1 MKKFRK
7 YFVATTIVVAATAAV
22 LVGCKKEKDEP
33 KDNGR
38 QSEAAVL
45 VNRINNFLELRDA
58 VNSGAKADGS
68 MTVEEM
74 REILCMVSNYEHSE
88 HETFCHNT
96 VLDTLEVRM
105 VPMTNGNVLESDVV
119 AVYNAFETEL
129 ESCMESVDDGMDV
142 PSLFSIVLPE
152 NGARDEEDIKIIF
165 TRGQEAEQS
174 PELPSVH
181 GPIEDL
187 CLVWGLDGGLCNPIP
202 LFNRPWDAADELS
215 TYFTPNVNPPGNGY
229 IQIFGNV
236 EYVEYIATNRF
247 SVVNPNFQNYTYWV
261 PAEQITPCTY
271 WLFNQYGPLA
281 EGEEEPCLCED
292 EMNCEWF
299 NINEHIVEPT
309 GALHYSPNYHSPYY
323 SCVVK
328 DKHLWYPDPKVRC
341 DRHHTARVCYATY
354 FWENPIIVE

>member
-1 MKKFRK
+1 MKKFSK
-7 YFVATTIVVAATAAV
+7 YFVAATIVVAATAAI
-22 LVGCKKEKDEP
+22 LVGCKKENDEP

-129 ESCMESVDDGMDV
+129 ESCMASVDDGMDV

-165 TRGQEAEQS
+165 TRGQEAE
-174 PELPSVH
+174 PEPISSPSVS
-181 GPIEDL
+181 GPFHNK
-187 CLVWGLDGGLCNPIP
+187 CWFWGLDLGSCDGGPGTP
-202 LFNRPWDAADELS
+202 TDAADELTRYFKFDYS
-215 TYFTPNVNPPGNGY
+215 TANGTVIFT
-229 IQIFGNV
+229 NV
-236 EYVEYIATNRF
+236 EYVNYIATNVYIT
-247 SVVNPNFQNYTYWV
+247 SHPEWTYWEPIYNV
-261 PAEQITPCTY
+261 APCDK
-271 WLFNQYGPLA
+271 WLFFLNGPLPIDDP
-281 EGEEEPCLCED
+281 EPCMCED
-292 EMNCEWF
+292 RLNCEYMNVDEF
-299 NINEHIVEPT
+299 IVNDLGP
-309 GALHYSPNYHSPYY
+309 LHYSPNYHSPYFECIVNDVALY
-323 SCVVK
+323 KENLIYGRLHVAEVK
-328 DKHLWYPDPKVRC
+328 
-341 DRHHTARVCYATY
+341 YANY
-354 FWENPIIVE
+354 VIQHPVE

>member
-1 MKKFRK
+1 MKKFSK
-7 YFVATTIVVAATAAV
+7 YFVAATIVVTATAAI
-22 LVGCKKEKDEP
+22 LVGCKKENDEP

-45 VNRINNFLELRDA
+45 VNRINNFSELRDA

-165 TRGQEAEQS
+165 TRGQEADQG
-174 PELPSVH
+174 PNCLPLLAQLKTFVLCGDLMEAFVTLSHYLIVH
-181 GPIEDL
+181 GMQQMSFPLISL
-187 CLVWGLDGGLCNPIP
+187 PMSLHRGMGLTNFSIMWNMWNILLQIGSRLIILIFKTIRIGFL
-202 LFNRPWDAADELS
+202 LNR
-215 TYFTPNVNPPGNGY
+215 
-229 IQIFGNV
+229 
-236 EYVEYIATNRF
+236 
-247 SVVNPNFQNYTYWV
+247 
-261 PAEQITPCTY
+261 
-271 WLFNQYGPLA
+271 
-281 EGEEEPCLCED
+281 
-292 EMNCEWF
+292 
-299 NINEHIVEPT
+299 
-309 GALHYSPNYHSPYY
+309 
-323 SCVVK
+323 
-328 DKHLWYPDPKVRC
+328 
-341 DRHHTARVCYATY
+341 
-354 FWENPIIVE
+354 

>member
-1 MKKFRK
+1 MKKFSK
-7 YFVATTIVVAATAAV
+7 YFVAAAIVVATTAAV

-45 VNRINNFLELRDA
+45 VNRINKFFELRDA
-58 VNSGAKADGS
+58 TNSGAKADGS

-88 HETFCHNT
+88 HEIFCHNT

-105 VPMTNGNVLESDVV
+105 VPIANGNVLESDVV

-129 ESCMESVDDGMDV
+129 ENCMESVDDGMDV

-152 NGARDEEDIKIIF
+152 NGTRDEEDIKIIF
-165 TRGQEAEQS
+165 TRGQEAEPESISS
-174 PELPSVH
+174 PLVS
-181 GPIEDL
+181 GPFHDI
-187 CLVWGLDGGLCNPIP
+187 CWYWGLDLGRCDGGLSA
-202 LFNRPWDAADELS
+202 LVDAADVLS

-323 SCVVK
+323 SCEVLDKYLINK
-328 DKHLWYPDPKVRC
+328 DKVMC
-341 DRHHTARVCYATY
+341 DRHHTALVCYATY
-354 FWENPIIVE
+354 FWENPTIVE

>member
-1 MKKFRK
+1 MKKFSK
-7 YFVATTIVVAATAAV
+7 YFVAAAIVVATTAAV

-45 VNRINNFLELRDA
+45 VNRINKFFELRDA
-58 VNSGAKADGS
+58 TNSGAKADGS

-88 HETFCHNT
+88 HEIFCHNT

-105 VPMTNGNVLESDVV
+105 VPIANGNVLESDVV

-129 ESCMESVDDGMDV
+129 ENCMESVDDGMDV

-152 NGARDEEDIKIIF
+152 NGTRDEEDIKIIF
-165 TRGQEAEQS
+165 TRGQKAEPESISS
-174 PELPSVH
+174 PLVS
-181 GPIEDL
+181 GPFHDI
-187 CLVWGLDGGLCNPIP
+187 CWYWGLDLGRCDGGLSA
-202 LFNRPWDAADELS
+202 LVDAADVLS

-323 SCVVK
+323 SCEVLDKYLINK
-328 DKHLWYPDPKVRC
+328 DKVMC
-341 DRHHTARVCYATY
+341 DRHHTALVCYATY
-354 FWENPIIVE
+354 FWENPTIVE

>member
-1 MKKFRK
+1 MKKFSK
-7 YFVATTIVVAATAAV
+7 YFVAATIVVTATAAI
-22 LVGCKKEKDEP
+22 LVGCKKENDEP

-45 VNRINNFLELRDA
+45 VNRINNFSELRDA

-129 ESCMESVDDGMDV
+129 ESCMASVDDGMDV

-165 TRGQEAEQS
+165 TRGQEAE
-174 PELPSVH
+174 PEPISSPSVS
-181 GPIEDL
+181 GPFHNK
-187 CLVWGLDGGLCNPIP
+187 CWFWGLDLGSCNGGLSA
-202 LFNRPWDAADELS
+202 LVDAADVLS
-215 TYFTPNVNPPGNGY
+215 TYFIPNVNPPGNGY

-247 SVVNPNFQNYTYWV
+247 SVDNPDFQNYTYWV

-292 EMNCEWF
+292 ELNCEWF
-299 NINEHIVEPT
+299 NIHEHIVEVT

-323 SCVVK
+323 SCEVN
-328 DKHLWYPDPKVRC
+328 DKYLYDKVIEKMC
-341 DRHHTARVCYATY
+341 DRHHTALVCYATY
-354 FWENPIIVE
+354 YWENPTIVE

>member
-187 CLVWGLDGGLCNPIP
+187 CLVWGLDGGLCNPIQI
-202 LFNRPWDAADELS
+202 LNRSWDAADELS
-215 TYFTPNVNPPGNGY
+215 TYFTPNITSPGNGAFLVFSD
-229 IQIFGNV
+229 I
-236 EYVEYIATNRF
+236 EYVEFIATNTF
-247 SVVNPNFQNYTYWV
+247 HIFNPYFQYYTYWTPINV
-261 PAEQITPCTY
+261 ISPCTD
-271 WLFNQYGPLA
+271 WLFNLSGVIS
-281 EGEEEPCLCED
+281 GDEPCLCED

-299 NINEHIVEPT
+299 NIHEHIVEPT

-323 SCVVK
+323 SCVVN
-328 DKHLWYPDPKVRC
+328 DNYLWDEKEMAIC
-341 DRHHTARVCYATY
+341 DRYHTVRVCYAKRE
-354 FWENPIIVE
+354 WEQPHID